1 MVKPLKI
8 KDCKKN
14 SSVKLDT
21 TIASEGVNQTPK
33 QDKPVIIHS
42 VGIFGKMGCVPK
54 RMGKR

>member
-1 MVKPLKI
+1 LKI